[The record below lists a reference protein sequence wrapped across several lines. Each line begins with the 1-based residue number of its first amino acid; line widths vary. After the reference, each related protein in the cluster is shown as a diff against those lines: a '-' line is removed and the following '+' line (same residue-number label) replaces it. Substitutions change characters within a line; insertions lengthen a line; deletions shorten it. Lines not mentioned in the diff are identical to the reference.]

1 MSPNKQF
8 KLNIQEIQS
17 FIPHR
22 YPFLL
27 IDRVIEITPYESILA
42 MKNISISDPIFEGHF
57 PNNPVYPGVMIIEG
71 LAQASGVLGK
81 YQCSDKINDVLLTE
95 IGDARFRKKVIP
107 GDNLYYKVVKEK
119 QKGPFYW
126 FAGTATV
133 DNEIVASVKFSAY
146 MK

>member
-1 MSPNKQF
+1 MIRRNRR
-8 KLNIQEIQS
+8 L
-17 FIPHR
+17 R
-22 YPFLL
+22 YLVP
-27 IDRVIEITPYESILA
+27 
-42 MKNISISDPIFEGHF
+42 
-57 PNNPVYPGVMIIEG
+57 
-71 LAQASGVLGK
+71 
-81 YQCSDKINDVLLTE
+81 
-95 IGDARFRKKVIP
+95 RFRRKVIP